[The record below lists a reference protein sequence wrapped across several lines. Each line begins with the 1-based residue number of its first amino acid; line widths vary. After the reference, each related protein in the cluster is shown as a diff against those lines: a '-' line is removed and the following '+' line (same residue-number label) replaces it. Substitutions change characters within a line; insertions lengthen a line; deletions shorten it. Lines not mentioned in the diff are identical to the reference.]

1 MEKLTDN
8 MFPMTSAAS
17 LTPDSVRLMDEGRVL
32 KPSSMLMASM
42 LRVPMSSQFMLC
54 GEEEVTRAFET
65 HSAK

>member
-1 MEKLTDN
+1 
-8 MFPMTSAAS
+8 
-17 LTPDSVRLMDEGRVL
+17 MDEGRVL